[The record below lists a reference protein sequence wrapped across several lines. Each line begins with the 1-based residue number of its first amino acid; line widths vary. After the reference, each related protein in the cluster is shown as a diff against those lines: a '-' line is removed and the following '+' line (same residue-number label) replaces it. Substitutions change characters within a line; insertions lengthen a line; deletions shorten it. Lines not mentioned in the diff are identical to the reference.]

1 MKKDGLLNP
10 QILAAIA
17 GIGHTEYLAVADAGL
32 PIPPGIPVIDLSLI
46 RGIPA
51 FGTVLNSIVEEM
63 VVESFVVAEELME
76 RNETVYKEVRDI
88 LPEVPYSSISHEE
101 LKKRLIKAKA
111 VIRTGEASPY
121 VNILL
126 VAGVNF

>member
-88 LPEVPYSSISHEE
+88 LPEVSYSSISHEE

-121 VNILL
+121 ANILL